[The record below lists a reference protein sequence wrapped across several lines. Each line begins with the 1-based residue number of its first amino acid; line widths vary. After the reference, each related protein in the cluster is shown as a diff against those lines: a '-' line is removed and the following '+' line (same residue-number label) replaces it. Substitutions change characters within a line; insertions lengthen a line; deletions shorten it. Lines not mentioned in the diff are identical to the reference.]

1 VSAFVAGKCR
11 NTDTIVTGIGQDYDY
26 SRPLR
31 PPHRHLIAALIATL
45 TMWPCDRLAA
55 QSLPGRLSDGDFWKM
70 VVGLSEDGGGFVSDN
85 IISNE
90 IEFQRAIPEL
100 QKSREHGVYLGV
112 GPEQNFTYITALKP
126 SMAFIFDVRRG
137 NLLLHLTYKALIEL
151 STGRIEFMSRLFAR
165 PRPIGTGR
173 DATAGDLFG
182 AFGAVAVSPELAQST
197 LREIL
202 NCLEHTHGFALTDD
216 DRHGIAE
223 VYRSLYIGGPSVRG
237 DFGGGSWIPS
247 YSELMTQADNRGRNH
262 SFLQSEE
269 NFRMLKKYESN
280 NLIVPLV
287 GDFAGPKA
295 LREVA
300 RYVKDHN
307 ATVTTFYTSNVEE
320 YLFKGGSSASF
331 FANVS
336 AFPLSGRSMFIRT
349 YFTHTAAGLR
359 TLLDPIR
366 ECLKA
371 VSNGEIQTYSDLISR
386 SKAPGP

>member
-1 VSAFVAGKCR
+1 MAGR
-11 NTDTIVTGIGQDYDY
+11 PRGGDNPL
-26 SRPLR
+26 SRP
-31 PPHRHLIAALIATL
+31 HQHLILALIATFTL
-45 TMWPCDRLAA
+45 GLAARTAA
-55 QSLPGRLSDGDFWKM
+55 QSLPERLSDQEFWAMVGDF
-70 VVGLSEDGGGFVSDN
+70 SEDGGSFVSEN

-100 QKSREHGVYLGV
+100 QKSSVRGVYLGV

-126 SMAFIFDVRRG
+126 SLAFILDIRRA

-151 STGRIEFMSRLFAR
+151 SADRGEFLSRLFAR
-165 PRPIGTGR
+165 APLVGIGR
-173 DATAGDLFG
+173 DSTARDLFD
-182 AFGAVAVSPELAQST
+182 AIEVAPVSPELAQST

-202 NCLEHTHGFALTDD
+202 NCLEHTHGFSLTDD
-216 DRHGIAE
+216 DRRGITE
-223 VYRSLYIGGPSVRG
+223 VYRSLYAGGPTVRG

-247 YSELMTQADNRGRNH
+247 YLQLMTQTDVHGRNH
-262 SFLQSEE
+262 SFVESEE
-269 NFRMLKKYESN
+269 NFGILKKYESN

-320 YLFKGGSSASF
+320 YLFKAGSSGTF

-336 AFPLSGRSMFIRT
+336 ALPINPRSMFIRAF
-349 YFTHTAAGLR
+349 FTHTNAGLR
-359 TLLDPIR
+359 TLLDPIGK
-366 ECLKA
+366 CLSA
-371 VSNGEIQTYSDLISR
+371 VRRGDIRTYADLISR
-386 SKAPGP
+386 SKAPKP